1 MQERRKSGWK
11 KCVIR
16 AYMLFVVK
24 CYDNKMV
31 KLPGEELL
39 HAANQQQQQKSNQKL
54 KKEDEFT

>member
-1 MQERRKSGWK
+1 MQERRISGWK

-31 KLPGEELL
+31 KLPGEELP

-54 KKEDEFT
+54 